1 MNIKNVVVIGSGTMG
16 SGIAAQLC
24 NANIPVT
31 LLDLKTEISEKAKK
45 RIKIGLILNEF
56 AQQNNIKVEEHEIQ
70 LEVQKQIRM
79 MPGQE
84 KMVMEFYQKNPSA
97 LASLRGNVY
106 EEKII
111 NLIKSK
117 AKANKKD
124 ITKDEAEKI
133 LKEANAHNHP
143 HDHSHEESDK
153 KKTQSKTK
161 SQQP

>member
-1 MNIKNVVVIGSGTMG
+1 MKEDEIKKNKK
-16 SGIAAQLC
+16 
-24 NANIPVT
+24 
-31 LLDLKTEISEKAKK
+31 DFEEKAKK

-70 LEVQKQIRM
+70 LEIQKQIKM

-97 LASLRGNVY
+97 LASIRGNVY

-111 NLIKSK
+111 KSIKSK

-124 ITKDEAEKI
+124 ITKEEAEKI
-133 LKEANAHNHP
+133 LKAAHDHSHDHP
-143 HDHSHEESDK
+143 HDHLKDNSEN
-153 KKTQSKTK
+153 KKTTSSKKPVQVKKAKSKATK
-161 SQQP
+161 TEIAKKVSKK

>member
-1 MNIKNVVVIGSGTMG
+1 MKEDEVKKNKKDFEET
-16 SGIAAQLC
+16 
-24 NANIPVT
+24 
-31 LLDLKTEISEKAKK
+31 AKK

-97 LASLRGNVY
+97 LASIRGNVY

-111 NLIKSK
+111 KLIKSK

-124 ITKDEAEKI
+124 ITKEEAEKI
-133 LKEANAHNHP
+133 LKAAHDHP
-143 HDHSHEESDK
+143 HDHLNDNPK
-153 KKTQSKTK
+153 NKKTMSPKKPVQLKKAKSKATKTK
-161 SQQP
+161 IVKRVSKK

>member
-1 MNIKNVVVIGSGTMG
+1 MKEDEIKKNKKNFEET
-16 SGIAAQLC
+16 
-24 NANIPVT
+24 
-31 LLDLKTEISEKAKK
+31 AKK

-70 LEVQKQIRM
+70 SEVQKQIRM

-97 LASLRGNVY
+97 LASIRGNVY

-111 NLIKSK
+111 KSIKSK

-124 ITKDEAEKI
+124 ITKEEAEKI
-133 LKEANAHNHP
+133 LKSTHDHP
-143 HDHSHEESDK
+143 HDYSTN
-153 KKTQSKTK
+153 KKTTPSKKPVQVKKAKFKATKTK
-161 SQQP
+161 IVNKVSKK